1 MTDEEK
7 FLLERTA
14 KLVEENNVIL
24 RRMRRA
30 NRWGI
35 AFRIFYW
42 VVIIGIS
49 VGALYFLQP
58 YIDSTRELINGAKE
72 TITGVNTSVNQAQA
86 ALEQLK

>member
-14 KLVEENNVIL
+14 KMVEENNTIL

-30 NRWGI
+30 NRFGI

-42 VVIIGIS
+42 VVIIGAS

-58 YIDSTRELINGAKE
+58 YIDSTRDMIESAKS
-72 TITGVNTSVNQAQA
+72 TISGVNTTVNQAQ
-86 ALEQLK
+86 LKLNQF